1 MIEAQALS
9 QIPGIRHGFFG
20 NTGGVSQGIYASLNC
35 GLGSDDNKEH
45 VLSNRSHVAAHLG
58 LAPKRL
64 ITAYQIHSPEV
75 LTVTKPWSIENAPK
89 ADGMVTNE
97 PNIGLSI
104 LTADCAPV
112 LFMDHNAGVIG
123 AAHAGW
129 RGAVSGVTD
138 NIITAMENLG
148 AQRASITAAIG
159 PTISQNAYE
168 VGPEF
173 IEAFVEQ
180 DAAHRKF
187 FAPSIRDNHFMFD
200 LPGYLIQRLQ
210 RAELSSVSSIAMC
223 TYRSEERRVGKE
235 CRSRWSPYH

>member
-35 GLGSDDNKEH
+35 GMGSDDNKEH

-123 AAHAGW
+123 AASRPKTCGSCHAV
-129 RGAVSGVTD
+129 RCHLLHQT
-138 NIITAMENLG
+138 
-148 AQRASITAAIG
+148 R
-159 PTISQNAYE
+159 
-168 VGPEF
+168 
-173 IEAFVEQ
+173 
-180 DAAHRKF
+180 R
-187 FAPSIRDNHFMFD
+187 
-200 LPGYLIQRLQ
+200 
-210 RAELSSVSSIAMC
+210 LSSVVPKPCRTWDNCPDEIGRASC
-223 TYRSEERRVGKE
+223 RERV
-235 CRSRWSPYH
+235 